1 MCSLKVPG
9 MMCMHCVAS
18 ITAAAE
24 AVATDVNVDLAA
36 KTVFFQGD
44 PEKVKAALDEIGFDA
59 E

>member
-24 AVATDVNVDLAA
+24 AVATDVNVDLAT
-36 KTVFFQGD
+36 KTVTFHGD
-44 PEKVKAALDEIGFDA
+44 PEAVKAALDDIGFDV